1 MLIQSIL
8 AWWDAYRQGWV
19 DAYKRRLGVSL
30 RTPALKESVDRR
42 FPERPFGTLCRLDAL
57 SPRVVVGVDMAVWPD
72 RSVVMQFP
80 EGRVVFSRE
89 VGAKDG

>member
-42 FPERPFGTLCRLDAL
+42 FPERPFGTLDAM
-57 SPRVVVGVDMAVWPD
+57 SPRVVVGVDMAGGPD
-72 RSVVMQFP
+72 RCVCSVVEFHR
-80 EGRVVFSRE
+80 GRVVDSWE
-89 VGAKDG
+89 VGGKDG

>member
-19 DAYKRRLGVSL
+19 DAYKKRLGVSL

-42 FPERPFGTLCRLDAL
+42 FPERPFGTLDAM
-57 SPRVVVGVDMAVWPD
+57 SPRVVVGVDMAGGPD
-72 RSVVMQFP
+72 RCVCSVVKFP
-80 EGRVVFSRE
+80 GGGLWIPGR
-89 VGAKDG
+89 